1 MLPSCA
7 DNGGGQQYNIRVD
20 NLGNST
26 GPNNLFTVSD
36 MLAGAGTSFADVAT
50 LVRYCATRLRSPRE
64 GLMCELLP
72 RPSQGTVISMNIDW
86 TCAFDWWSR
95 PCVPKFTYTRYGTRA
110 RADRERERVCVCV
123 CVCVCVRE
131 SVWQLTLL
139 VTSLLLS
146 LDDPNQSFSNG
157 FNFRYA
163 NYYSYPNENGTV
175 VQYRDLIKAYGIR
188 FSFLI
193 TGVGRKFSIVPLLVL
208 AII

>member
-1 MLPSCA
+1 
-7 DNGGGQQYNIRVD
+7 
-20 NLGNST
+20 
-26 GPNNLFTVSD
+26 

-64 GLMCELLP
+64 GLTCELLP
-72 RPSQGTVISMNIDW
+72 RSSQGTVISMNIDW

-95 PCVPKFTYTRYGTRA
+95 PCLPKFTYTRYGTRA
-110 RADRERERVCVCV
+110 RAQRES
-123 CVCVCVRE
+123 VCVRE

-139 VTSLLLS
+139 VRSLLLS
-146 LDDPNQSFSNG
+146 LDDPDQSFSNG